1 MAFKEVKSSDFL
13 PTWDFDQNKV
23 IEGKYVGKRE
33 GIGKWK
39 KAVYQILAD
48 DGTYEVWGSTV
59 LDRKMSEVEIG
70 EEVRIEHLGEM
81 KGKNG
86 SYHDWSVMHDDGN

>member
-13 PTWDFDQNKV
+13 PTWDFEQEAR

-39 KAVYQILAD
+39 KNVYQVKTAD
-48 DGTYEVWGSTV
+48 GVYEVWGSTV
-59 LDRKMSEVEIG
+59 LDRKMGEVEEG
-70 EEVRIEHLGEM
+70 SQVQIEHLGEM

-86 SYHDWSVMHDDGN
+86 SYHDWSVMFDDGK